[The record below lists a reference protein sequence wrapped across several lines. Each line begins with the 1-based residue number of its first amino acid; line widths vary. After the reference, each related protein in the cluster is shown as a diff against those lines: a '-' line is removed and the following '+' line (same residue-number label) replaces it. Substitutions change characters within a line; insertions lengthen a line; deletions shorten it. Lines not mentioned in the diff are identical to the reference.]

1 LSGED
6 RSCIQVSLDQRR
18 PHRFNVALMSRG
30 VHRTVEE
37 DPMSTRLSTPSGG
50 PGIAAV
56 IARVVVGGMMFFHG
70 LDKLNSGVSGFGE
83 GLTGMGV
90 PLPSVAAWAVTLLEL
105 VGGLMLVVGLLA
117 RLIAAL
123 MTLELIG
130 AIVVATGANGLIGQD
145 GVGYERDLAYIV
157 GFLVVVLSGPGRPS
171 LDHMLGIER
180 APAVQATA

>member
-1 LSGED
+1 
-6 RSCIQVSLDQRR
+6 
-18 PHRFNVALMSRG
+18 
-30 VHRTVEE
+30 
-37 DPMSTRLSTPSGG
+37 MSTRLSTPSGG

-90 PLPSVAAWAVTLLEL
+90 PLPSVAAWAMTLLEL

-180 APAVQATA
+180 APAVQATV